1 MKLNPSGIRLSL
13 RVYMGSSSSIL
24 GRSQTLGSIQQSQKS
39 HEIVAFFFNSSL
51 DYRLQ
56 KVLGLPDDTPI
67 IDYPRHTRHLH
78 FGYAD

>member
-51 DYRLQ
+51 DY
-56 KVLGLPDDTPI
+56 
-67 IDYPRHTRHLH
+67 
-78 FGYAD
+78 